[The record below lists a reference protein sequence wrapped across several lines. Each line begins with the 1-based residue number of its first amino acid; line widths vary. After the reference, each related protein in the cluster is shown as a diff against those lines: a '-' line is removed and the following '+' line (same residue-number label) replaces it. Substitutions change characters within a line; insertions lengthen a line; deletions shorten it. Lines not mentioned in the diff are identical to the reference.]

1 MIGRFNEMNEEFY
14 LVLPSNSSRNIF
26 QGNKASYE
34 VQKLPYLLEL
44 DITKWEVALSEFL
57 FPNKFY
63 TIRDGRNV
71 IIKQCLSPSR
81 DDLKYLCN
89 NVEGEDNKEE
99 LKNIRN
105 TAWMQDY
112 VCQESIEIL
121 PGIYDNIEQICPN
134 FGMQKVKMQRATPK

>member
-1 MIGRFNEMNEEFY
+1 MIGRFDEMNEEFY

-57 FPNKFY
+57 FPNNFY

-89 NVEGEDNKEE
+89 NIEGEDNKEE
-99 LKNIRN
+99 LKKIRN
-105 TAWMQDY
+105 TAWKQDY

-121 PGIYDNIEQICPN
+121 PGIYDNIEQILSQFRNAEGKNAKINP
-134 FGMQKVKMQRATPK
+134 

>member
-1 MIGRFNEMNEEFY
+1 MNEEFY

-57 FPNKFY
+57 FPNNFY

-89 NVEGEDNKEE
+89 NAEGEDNKEE
-99 LKNIRN
+99 LKKIRN
-105 TAWMQDY
+105 TAWKQDY

-121 PGIYDNIEQICPN
+121 PGIYDNIEQILSQFRNAEGKNAKINP
-134 FGMQKVKMQRATPK
+134 

>member
-1 MIGRFNEMNEEFY
+1 MIGRFDEMNEEFY

-57 FPNKFY
+57 FPNNFY

-99 LKNIRN
+99 LKKIRN
-105 TAWMQDY
+105 TAWKQDY

-121 PGIYDNIEQICPN
+121 PGIYDNIEQILSQFRNAEGKNAKINP
-134 FGMQKVKMQRATPK
+134 

>member
-1 MIGRFNEMNEEFY
+1 MNEEFY

-57 FPNKFY
+57 FPNNFY

-99 LKNIRN
+99 LKKIRN
-105 TAWMQDY
+105 TAWKQDY

-121 PGIYDNIEQICPN
+121 PGIYDNIEQILSQFRNAEGKNAKINP
-134 FGMQKVKMQRATPK
+134 

>member
-1 MIGRFNEMNEEFY
+1 MNEEFY

-26 QGNKASYE
+26 QGNRASYK

-99 LKNIRN
+99 LKKIRN
-105 TAWMQDY
+105 TAWKQDY

-121 PGIYDNIEQICPN
+121 PGIYDNIEQILSQFRNAEGKNAKINP
-134 FGMQKVKMQRATPK
+134 

>member
-57 FPNKFY
+57 FPNNFY
-63 TIRDGRNV
+63 TIRDGRNH
-71 IIKQCLSPSR
+71 
-81 DDLKYLCN
+81 
-89 NVEGEDNKEE
+89 
-99 LKNIRN
+99 
-105 TAWMQDY
+105 
-112 VCQESIEIL
+112 
-121 PGIYDNIEQICPN
+121 
-134 FGMQKVKMQRATPK
+134 

>member
-1 MIGRFNEMNEEFY
+1 MNEEFY

-57 FPNKFY
+57 FPNNFY

-99 LKNIRN
+99 LKKIRN
-105 TAWMQDY
+105 TAWKQDY

-121 PGIYDNIEQICPN
+121 PGIYDNIEQILSQFRN
-134 FGMQKVKMQRATPK
+134 AEVKNAKINP

>member
-1 MIGRFNEMNEEFY
+1 MIGRFDEMNEEFY

-26 QGNKASYE
+26 QGSKASYE

-57 FPNKFY
+57 FPNNFY

-99 LKNIRN
+99 LKKIRN
-105 TAWMQDY
+105 TAWKHDY

-121 PGIYDNIEQICPN
+121 PGIYDNIEQILSQFRNAEGKNAKINP
-134 FGMQKVKMQRATPK
+134 

>member
-1 MIGRFNEMNEEFY
+1 MNEEFY
-14 LVLPSNSSRNIF
+14 LVFPSNSSRNIF

-57 FPNKFY
+57 FPNNFY

-99 LKNIRN
+99 LKKIRN
-105 TAWMQDY
+105 TAWKQDY

-121 PGIYDNIEQICPN
+121 PGIYDNIEQILSQFRNAEGKNAKINP
-134 FGMQKVKMQRATPK
+134 

>member
-1 MIGRFNEMNEEFY
+1 M
-14 LVLPSNSSRNIF
+14 
-26 QGNKASYE
+26 
-34 VQKLPYLLEL
+34 EL

-57 FPNKFY
+57 FPNNFY

-99 LKNIRN
+99 LKKIRN
-105 TAWMQDY
+105 TAWKQDY

-121 PGIYDNIEQICPN
+121 PGIYDNIEQILSQFRNAEGKNAKINP
-134 FGMQKVKMQRATPK
+134 

>member
-57 FPNKFY
+57 FPNNFY

-99 LKNIRN
+99 LKKIRN
-105 TAWMQDY
+105 TAWKQDY

-121 PGIYDNIEQICPN
+121 PGIYDNIEQILSQFRNAEGKNAKINP
-134 FGMQKVKMQRATPK
+134 

>member
-1 MIGRFNEMNEEFY
+1 MIGRFDEMNEEFY

-99 LKNIRN
+99 LKKIRN
-105 TAWMQDY
+105 TAWKQDY

-121 PGIYDNIEQICPN
+121 PGIYDNIEQILSQFRNAEGKNAKINP
-134 FGMQKVKMQRATPK
+134 

>member
-1 MIGRFNEMNEEFY
+1 MNEEFY
-14 LVLPSNSSRNIF
+14 VVLPSNSSRNIF

-57 FPNKFY
+57 FPNNFY

-99 LKNIRN
+99 LKKIRN
-105 TAWMQDY
+105 TAWKQDY

-121 PGIYDNIEQICPN
+121 PGIYDNIEQILSQFRNAEGKNAKINP
-134 FGMQKVKMQRATPK
+134 